1 METEIRNTPLNKLD
15 AKTLILALMTVFKS
29 KYRMTHIP
37 PNNFLQLDYDED
49 LGQCLIDRKIVC
61 QIVLG
66 DKSITTQNKV
76 IIDLT
81 DNAKVSGYSL
91 NNVLYE
97 TLDEQLDVF
106 WKGLSKNKQK
116 TLSRYISKFET
127 GFTVKSAINLIWFF
141 NVDFQD
147 IKFSRGFQ
155 RIHVSH
161 IVPPKNETDKIEA
174 SREISILKNK
184 ISSMERELEDH
195 REKLKRLILARKS
208 ME

>member
-29 KYRMTHIP
+29 KYRITHTTP
-37 PNNFLQLDYDED
+37 SNLLQLEYDED
-49 LGQCLIDRKIVC
+49 LGQCLIDRKIIFS
-61 QIVLG
+61 IVLG
-66 DKSITTQNKV
+66 DKTMATHNKV

-81 DNAKVSGYSL
+81 DKEKVSGYSL

-141 NVDFQD
+141 NVDLKD
-147 IKFSRGFQ
+147 IKFNHYQ
-155 RIHVSH
+155 KIHSLH

-174 SREISILKNK
+174 SRDISMLKNK
-184 ISSMERELEDH
+184 IASMERELEDH